1 VIQDAD
7 FEAAGR
13 NRRVK
18 FDATVPLMMAGNR
31 EMIRR
36 ALENV
41 VRNAVRYTA
50 EGTAVEVTLEA
61 VLHRAVIRVRDYGPG
76 VPEDVLQ
83 HIFRPFYRI
92 AEARD
97 RQSGGAGIGL
107 AITERA
113 VLLHSG
119 EVQATNAPDGGLVV
133 EFRLP
138 LS

>member
-1 VIQDAD
+1 MIQDAD

-18 FDATVPLMMAGNR
+18 FEATGPLMMAGNR

-61 VLHRAVIRVRDYGPG
+61 LSNRAVIRVRDYGPG
-76 VPEDVLQ
+76 VPEDMLQ
-83 HIFRPFYRI
+83 DIFRPFYRI

-119 EVQATNAPDGGLVV
+119 EVQASNAPDGGLVV